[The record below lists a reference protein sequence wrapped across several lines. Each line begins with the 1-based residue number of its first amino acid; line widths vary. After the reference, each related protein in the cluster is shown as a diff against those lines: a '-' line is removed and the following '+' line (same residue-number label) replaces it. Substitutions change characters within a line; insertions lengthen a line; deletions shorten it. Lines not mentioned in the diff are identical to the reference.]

1 MGTFLNLFGVLTLV
15 LVNQS
20 LPMKAIPFRFCC
32 LEWPKNVI
40 SKCNVKPAIDLFILL
55 NFFVI
60 LFRSEVTLCFTEVI
74 C

>member
-20 LPMKAIPFRFCC
+20 LPMKAIPFRFYC

-55 NFFVI
+55 NFYFISVLSYS
-60 LFRSEVTLCFTEVI
+60 LFH
-74 C
+74 